1 MKWFSRSKY
10 APNFCRQAREI
21 LTTFEKK
28 VEKSIKAVDPSLTSE
43 EIWKS
48 IYSVSTFNA
57 DGFSGE
63 VVGLLAKVGQMFFK
77 EHRPTWTAVEVKSL
91 VGGVRFEIHVQA
103 ALPWKLENNVFFP
116 VFVVSSICLCERLN
130 VHLLMMSCYLW
141 HRQICSTHNLAEVS
155 AQEYLFYLPLPQT
168 GAGAFA
174 ANLFLK
180 YAKTVL
186 KASGSSHS
194 NLD

>member
-1 MKWFSRSKY
+1 MSQKHATPTGVSKTGVPWF
-10 APNFCRQAREI
+10 NFPSYDDHGLISAADLIPANRRIVYTSGHVGRDSEGKRAESLEDEMI
-21 LTTFEKK
+21 LAFEK

-103 ALPWKLENNVFFP
+103 ALP
-116 VFVVSSICLCERLN
+116 
-130 VHLLMMSCYLW
+130 
-141 HRQICSTHNLAEVS
+141 
-155 AQEYLFYLPLPQT
+155 
-168 GAGAFA
+168 
-174 ANLFLK
+174 
-180 YAKTVL
+180 
-186 KASGSSHS
+186 
-194 NLD
+194 